1 MYTIELSKGNTVA
14 ILETV
19 KFKKEKDA
27 EEWLRDFSNVL
38 TEGTTAKVV
47 KDTKLY

>member
-19 KFKKEKDA
+19 KFKKKKDA
-27 EEWLRDFSNVL
+27 EEWLRDFSKFL
-38 TEGTTAKVV
+38 TKGTTSKVV
-47 KDTKLY
+47 KYDK